1 MYYEIYAD
9 SLFLLNFTLNLYL
22 LLLVNKSLHR
32 TATRFR
38 LFLGAVWGGAGYC
51 LVFFLPMSM
60 LVKIIF
66 AAICVNVGSL
76 VFVFRPSSLKGVVKL
91 AESMFLYAFLLGGAF
106 LMLMNH
112 VKVFRNNMMSF
123 ITVIACGGIFVLI
136 FYGRIGK
143 AEKQKLKP
151 CMVELCKG
159 EEKIQIHGLIDT
171 GNSLIE
177 PISGKPVSV
186 VDKEIFEKLVKEQE
200 KVDLGFRVIPY
211 RSVGCERGIMKGYE
225 IPEIIIEQ
233 DGMKKT
239 CHNIYVGVS
248 EGKVSSK
255 GSYQILVHP
264 KLLQG

>member
-22 LLLVNKSLHR
+22 LLLMNKSLHC

-51 LVFFLPMSM
+51 LVFFIPVPM
-60 LVKIIF
+60 LVKIMF
-66 AAICVNVGSL
+66 AVICVNVGSL
-76 VFVFRPSSLKGVVKL
+76 VFVFRPSSVKGFVKL

-106 LMLMNH
+106 WMLMNH
-112 VKVFRNNMMSF
+112 VKGFRNNMMSF
-123 ITVIACGGIFVLI
+123 ITVIAFGGVFVLI

-143 AEKQKLKP
+143 TEKQKMKP

-186 VDKEIFEKLVKEQE
+186 VDKDIFEKLMKQQE
-200 KVDLGFRVIPY
+200 KVTLGFRAIPY

-233 DGMKKT
+233 DGMKKK
-239 CHNIYVGVS
+239 CYNIYVGVS

-255 GSYQILVHP
+255 GTYQILVHP